1 MKYKNRKARLLARQK
16 AWDSLGEAD
25 KKASTRPGSMNK

>member
-16 AWDSLGEAD
+16 AWEAMKD
-25 KKASTRPGSMNK
+25 KKGYAKPGSMNK

>member
-16 AWDSLGEAD
+16 WYDALKDSD
-25 KKASTRPGSMNK
+25 KAGYTRPGSMNK